1 MIKQSR
7 LAPMFVAV
15 LVWAAFGLHADA
27 AASNDAPTLDELLE
41 IPSLPT
47 TSIDGGTTARDGD
60 QVPDDLL
67 KARSLIDPLIE
78 RKLSDAGPTDLF
90 KEAVA
95 MMDVASQRLTV
106 DKDPGLG
113 TQRIQQST
121 LAKLDQLIAEV
132 RKRQCEACKS
142 GSSKPQDN
150 DSQSSENNAKAR
162 AAASP
167 NGQSENRGAPSPGRV
182 TGVDPTKTPIEQLR
196 REWGHLPARLRAEL
210 MQGLDERFSPI
221 YKRLTEAYYRRLAE
235 EGK

>member
-1 MIKQSR
+1 MNEQTR

-15 LVWAAFGLHADA
+15 LVWAAVAIHANA
-27 AASNDAPTLDELLE
+27 ATSNDAPTLDELLE
-41 IPSLPT
+41 IPSRPAAPVD
-47 TSIDGGTTARDGD
+47 DGATARDGD

-67 KARSLIDPLIE
+67 KARALIDPLIKQ
-78 RKLSDAGPTDLF
+78 KLSEVGPTDLF

-150 DSQSSENNAKAR
+150 DSQSSEKNEK
-162 AAASP
+162 P
-167 NGQSENRGAPSPGRV
+167 
-182 TGVDPTKTPIEQLR
+182 
-196 REWGHLPARLRAEL
+196 
-210 MQGLDERFSPI
+210 
-221 YKRLTEAYYRRLAE
+221 
-235 EGK
+235 